1 MNYEDLDWSLS
12 IRSRHSLKNHTR
24 PGQTATQST
33 TTNSPNTH
41 HPIITRA
48 RFSTAHPPVHEMQ
61 VILILAIILGL
72 SQLAVA
78 TLNSSLDSQDLY
90 RRDNVIV
97 PRKGGGGGGHGGG
110 GHGSSG
116 GGRSSGGEGSRP
128 AGREKDP
135 PSVPGNA
142 GMLEPVEPIWIAS
155 IIAGTVVFARF
166 GV

>member
-1 MNYEDLDWSLS
+1 
-12 IRSRHSLKNHTR
+12 
-24 PGQTATQST
+24 
-33 TTNSPNTH
+33 
-41 HPIITRA
+41 
-48 RFSTAHPPVHEMQ
+48 MQ

-78 TLNSSLDSQDLY
+78 ALNSSLDSQDLY
-90 RRDNVIV
+90 RRDNVLV
-97 PRKGGGGGGHGGG
+97 SRKGGGGGGHGGG

-128 AGREKDP
+128 DGREKDP

-142 GMLEPVEPIWIAS
+142 GKLEPAEPIWIAG
-155 IIAGTVVFARF
+155 IIAGTVIFARF